1 MKKIFKYIIP
11 CLTFALVMAS
21 CNDTM
26 DDKAVI
32 DALYDNLEDP
42 IVLVS
47 SAEAD
52 TYETGMAFGAIEDLS
67 NVQEVGFQ
75 LSTDASFDD
84 YVIFVC
90 DEVANSFSAELSG
103 LEEKTTYY
111 VRSYVFT
118 KTGKTLYSEAIAFT
132 TPKAPIYEI
141 DGTYTVTEY
150 DMESGEAGSTTYQM
164 EVYFDEE
171 NPNKVYLYNLWDGGE
186 VITGVYNATAN
197 TITVPTTQV
206 IYQYPGYGPVYA
218 LSFNDSMTAQTKS
231 TTFTF
236 TPLGGTMVS
245 GIMAAYLPAAQ
256 YLFGYF
262 AVSMKHNDDVEK

>member
-26 DDKAVI
+26 DDKAAI

-52 TYETGMAFGAIEDLS
+52 TYETGVAYGSLEDLT
-67 NVQEVGFQ
+67 NAYEVGFQ
-75 LSTDASFDD
+75 VSTDASFAD
-84 YVIFVC
+84 YVSFVC

-103 LEEKTTYY
+103 LEELTTYY

-118 KTGKTLYSEAIAFT
+118 KTGKTLYSQAISFT

-141 DGTYTVTEY
+141 DGTYTVEEFN
-150 DMESGEAGSTTYQM
+150 MESGESGGTYQM

-197 TITVPTTQV
+197 TITVPTQQV
-206 IYQYPGYGPVYA
+206 IYQYPGVGPVYA
-218 LSFNDSMTAQTKS
+218 MSVNNAMTATTSS

-245 GIMAAYLPAAQ
+245 GIMAAYLPAAD